1 MSSFLCGV
9 VRRKITVSPK
19 PLRFSKRTA
28 RSKRPNSTGLVP
40 LRRTVSSAFAVAG
53 GRTARRTADEGD
65 TLAASI
71 GGPLTPSPGTVDV
84 TEIRHVRFSSRG
96 FFRQSPV
103 HGAWTWSSGR
113 PSRAR
118 AGGPNRAR
126 ILQALDERPRNPN
139 QLADDLDLAYNTI
152 RHHLE
157 VLERNEIVASSD
169 ADYGTVYMPS
179 DRARE
184 HWNTV
189 EEIMS
194 QVGG

>member
-1 MSSFLCGV
+1 MVLWQA
-9 VRRKITVSPK
+9 
-19 PLRFSKRTA
+19 L
-28 RSKRPNSTGLVP
+28 
-40 LRRTVSSAFAVAG
+40 AG
-53 GRTARRTADEGD
+53 TR
-65 TLAASI
+65 
-71 GGPLTPSPGTVDV
+71 
-84 TEIRHVRFSSRG
+84 
-96 FFRQSPV
+96 
-103 HGAWTWSSGR
+103 
-113 PSRAR
+113 
-118 AGGPNRAR
+118 GGPNRAR

-139 QLADDLDLAYNTI
+139 QLAEDLDLAYNTI

>member
-1 MSSFLCGV
+1 MDV
-9 VRRKITVSPK
+9 V
-19 PLRFSKRTA
+19 LWQA
-28 RSKRPNSTGLVP
+28 L
-40 LRRTVSSAFAVAG
+40 AG
-53 GRTARRTADEGD
+53 TR
-65 TLAASI
+65 
-71 GGPLTPSPGTVDV
+71 
-84 TEIRHVRFSSRG
+84 
-96 FFRQSPV
+96 
-103 HGAWTWSSGR
+103 
-113 PSRAR
+113 
-118 AGGPNRAR
+118 GGPNRAR

-139 QLADDLDLAYNTI
+139 QLAEDLDLAYNTI